1 MRRARLRA
9 LGAFRAL
16 GALGGCVA
24 VAFLASTAG
33 AAPSAVDMAVN
44 IGAAVTNPGPPVLA
58 ANGSTVTVTSRNF
71 YVFVDVSLIAPVAAK
86 GTFRAELGSGLS
98 WGADNPD
105 PTEQCTSTPT
115 TGECQTGDLQ
125 PIAGQSSAGWVWNVV
140 AAQNGTYTFRAG
152 LSAISDIDSDP
163 SNDASS
169 ITIVVGESAPP
180 TQPPPGG
187 GAAAAKASGV
197 KLSPTRPKAGSTVV
211 ASVRVTRGGSA
222 VRPSAVTCSAAMGS
236 VKVRGTPRAA
246 SGVASCLFKT
256 LKSAKGKT
264 MSGSVSF
271 RAAGSAFT
279 KRFATKLG

>member
-1 MRRARLRA
+1 MRRARSRSLR
-9 LGAFRAL
+9 
-16 GALGGCVA
+16 ALGGCVA
-24 VAFLASTAG
+24 VVCLAGTAG
-33 AAPSAVDMAVN
+33 AAPSAVDVAVN
-44 IGAAVTNPGPPVLA
+44 VGASVTGTGAPALA
-58 ANGSTVTVTSRNF
+58 ANGSTVTVKSRNF
-71 YVFVDVSLIAPVAAK
+71 YVFVDVALIAPVAAK
-86 GTFRAELGSGLS
+86 ATIRAELGSGLT
-98 WGADNPD
+98 WGADSPD

-115 TGECQTGDLQ
+115 TGECQIPDLQ
-125 PIAGQSSAGWVWNVV
+125 PITGQSSAGWFWNVV
-140 AAQNGTYTFRAG
+140 AAQNGMYTFRAG
-152 LSAISDIDSDP
+152 LIAISDTDSDP

-169 ITIVVGESAPP
+169 ITIVVDESAPP

-222 VRPSAVTCSAAMGS
+222 VRPSGITCSASMGG

-264 MSGSVSF
+264 MSGSISF
-271 RAAGSAFT
+271 RAGGSAFT

>member
-1 MRRARLRA
+1 MRRARSGA
-9 LGAFRAL
+9 LA
-16 GALGGCVA
+16 ALGGCVA
-24 VAFLASTAG
+24 VACLASTTG
-33 AAPSAVDMAVN
+33 AAPSAVDVALN
-44 IGAAVTNPGPPVLA
+44 IGAAVTNARPALA

-71 YVFVDVSLIAPVAAK
+71 YVFVDVSLITPVAAK
-86 GTFRAELGSGLS
+86 GTIRAELGSGLS
-98 WGADNPD
+98 WGADSPD

-115 TGECQTGDLQ
+115 TGECQTPDLQ
-125 PIAGQSSAGWVWNVV
+125 PIIGQSDAGWNWNVV

-152 LSAISDIDSDP
+152 LSAISDTDSDP
-163 SNDASS
+163 SNNASS
-169 ITIVVGESAPP
+169 ITIVVNESAPP
-180 TQPPPGG
+180 TPPPGG
-187 GAAAAKASGV
+187 GAAAPKASGV

-222 VRPSAVTCSAAMGS
+222 VRPSGIACSASIGG
-236 VKVRGTPRAA
+236 VRVRGAPRAA

-271 RAAGSAFT
+271 HAGGSSFT